1 MLKTVVLLD
10 LFEETVIDFQDS
22 LMNKVQ
28 RNNLFEIKICCNVS
42 LQYILK
48 IWMIITLN
56 FFKKKHVWVLTYI
69 MNTHALLD
77 RVPCVSSVW
86 LCLSALGSA
95 VLVGG
100 VSLQP
105 TGPGVIPAAVR
116 GRAPQQNDNPAWFSR
131 TLTPPSTSLPP
142 IAGRNGEP
150 GHRTGARVSCRPAEC
165 DTEFVWPPS
174 ARVSQRLRSLCSG
187 RIV

>member
-1 MLKTVVLLD
+1 
-10 LFEETVIDFQDS
+10 
-22 LMNKVQ
+22 
-28 RNNLFEIKICCNVS
+28 
-42 LQYILK
+42 
-48 IWMIITLN
+48 
-56 FFKKKHVWVLTYI
+56 

-116 GRAPQQNDNPAWFSR
+116 GRAPQQNDSPAWFSR

-142 IAGRNGEP
+142 IVGHNGEP

-174 ARVSQRLRSLCSG
+174 ARVSQRLRSLWFWAYCIMRLIRWLRVRFTPSYALWEALAWESFWLAM
-187 RIV
+187 R